1 MIPNKVVTI
10 FIGIF
15 LTLGSIYLAILS
27 WNAVKTHDYIGI
39 SPKEAHSISMT
50 GEGKVTGIPDV
61 ANIQLGY
68 SVEKKTVAAAQK
80 DNTDKMNA
88 MTLKLKKD
96 FKLDAKDIQ
105 TANYYISPQY
115 DWANNKQTLRGYLV
129 SQNLD
134 VKVRN
139 MDMVSKIIEAAGAI
153 GLNQVGNLVF
163 AIDDPEKLREQA
175 RAKALEQAKQKA
187 ETLANVVGVK
197 LGKVIFFS
205 ESSTS
210 DQPVPYYAKRAL
222 GIGGGGGAVPL
233 VEAGSNEIMIIATV
247 EYEIL

>member
-68 SVEKKTVAAAQK
+68 SVKKKTVAAAQK

-139 MDMVSKIIEAAGAI
+139 MDNVSKIIEAAGAI
-153 GLNQVGNLVF
+153 GLNSNY
-163 AIDDPEKLREQA
+163 
-175 RAKALEQAKQKA
+175 
-187 ETLANVVGVK
+187 
-197 LGKVIFFS
+197 LGCVCNGTSWIS
-205 ESSTS
+205 IASST
-210 DQPVPYYAKRAL
+210 
-222 GIGGGGGAVPL
+222 
-233 VEAGSNEIMIIATV
+233 EACV
-247 EYEIL
+247 W